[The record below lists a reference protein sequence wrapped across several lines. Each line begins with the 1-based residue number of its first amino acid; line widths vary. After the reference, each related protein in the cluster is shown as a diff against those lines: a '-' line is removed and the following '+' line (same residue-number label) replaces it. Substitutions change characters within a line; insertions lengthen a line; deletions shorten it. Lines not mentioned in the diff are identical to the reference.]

1 MTEEEDLELR
11 LSADAE
17 PDPLDRVLI
26 QRPGDLFPSA
36 DLDHRRMSGEPA
48 ESSPLFPRE
57 EEPPPASAAILPP
70 DRAAPIGARARAFG
84 ADALL
89 CGLVGIAAFLGAA
102 ASVQRAPSAQSWTW
116 CTLFIVQVS
125 FFLCVPSL
133 VLFGKTPGMALADLT
148 VERDDG
154 EKPTISAAA
163 RRWILAVATAGLAG
177 LPLLTIAFDR
187 RRRTPADLLS
197 GWPLRPLPESLR

>member
-1 MTEEEDLELR
+1 MTEDEDLELR
-11 LSADAE
+11 LSAEAE

-36 DLDHRRMSGEPA
+36 DLDRRRMSGEPA
-48 ESSPLFPRE
+48 ESSSLFPRE
-57 EEPPPASAAILPP
+57 DEPPPPATANLSP
-70 DRAAPIGARARAFG
+70 DRAAPMAGRARAFG
-84 ADALL
+84 TDALL
-89 CGLVGIAAFLGAA
+89 CGLVGVGAFLGAA
-102 ASVQRAPSAQSWTW
+102 ASVQRTPSAQSWLW
-116 CTLFIVQVS
+116 CVLFTLEVS

-148 VERDDG
+148 VEREDG
-154 EKPTISAAA
+154 EKPSISAAA
-163 RRWILAVATAGLAG
+163 RRWLLAVVTAVLAG

-187 RRRTPADLLS
+187 RRRTPADLAS